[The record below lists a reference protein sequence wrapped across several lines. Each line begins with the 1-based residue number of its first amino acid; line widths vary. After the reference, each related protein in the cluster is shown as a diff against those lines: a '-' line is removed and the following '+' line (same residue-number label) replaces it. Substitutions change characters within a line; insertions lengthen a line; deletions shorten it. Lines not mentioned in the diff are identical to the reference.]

1 MQIRP
6 GDGQRRYR
14 LTLSLRWDA
23 AGWPVVGAAVT
34 ASIRHD
40 ADDRQTLVIRLN
52 DDRDGN
58 YSAVLTD
65 RFGPGPYRL
74 SLRATGLPPPFLVLF
89 CFFYLWVSFF
99 TSRTVYVLFIKRE
112 GSL

>member
-74 SLRATGLPPPFLVLF
+74 SLRATGLPCLTACFSRLVLLLLPLGF
-89 CFFYLWVSFF
+89 FFYL
-99 TSRTVYVLFIKRE
+99 
-112 GSL
+112 